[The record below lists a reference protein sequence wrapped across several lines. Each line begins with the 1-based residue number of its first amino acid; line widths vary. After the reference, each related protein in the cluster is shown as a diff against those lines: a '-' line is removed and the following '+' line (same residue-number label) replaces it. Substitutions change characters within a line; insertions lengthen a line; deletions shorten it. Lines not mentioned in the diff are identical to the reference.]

1 MFSPTFAPQFVRIG
15 SRRLQLA
22 LGILRAAPLLA
33 LLLALSWPA
42 RAELMLH
49 PTRIVFEKNQRAAQ
63 VELINNGTKPASYR
77 ISLVNRRMND
87 AGQFEPADTPGEGE
101 RFADAML
108 RYSPRQVTLQ
118 PGTAQTVRIML
129 RKPADLAD
137 GEYRSHLLFDKLPE
151 LDASTSIESRG
162 AQNGQIGVMLNA
174 LVGASMPVIVRHGN
188 IGATVK
194 LAGLALQKD
203 AAKNPVL
210 ALRFEREGA
219 SSAYGDVSVS
229 FTPRG
234 GKPSVLA
241 QVGGIA
247 VYTPNRV
254 RQAALP
260 LQLPKGMSLVDGT
273 LDVVY
278 RDRPEAGG
286 RLLAQASLNLP

>member
-1 MFSPTFAPQFVRIG
+1 MFSPTFVLRFDLPG
-15 SRRLQLA
+15 LTLLRRMLA
-22 LGILRAAPLLA
+22 A

-42 RAELMLH
+42 QADLMLH
-49 PTRIVFEKNQRAAQ
+49 PTRIVFDKNTRAAQ

-77 ISLVNRRMND
+77 ISLVNRRMLES
-87 AGQFEPADTPGEGE
+87 GKFEPADIPAEGE
-101 RFADAML
+101 RFADDML

-129 RKPADLAD
+129 RKPADLLE
-137 GEYRSHLLFDKLPE
+137 GEYRSHLLFDKLP
-151 LDASTSIESRG
+151 DADGSTSIENQG
-162 AQNGQIGVMLNA
+162 AQSGQIGVMMNA

-188 IGATVK
+188 VGATVS

-203 AAKNPVL
+203 ARNPML
-210 ALRFEREGA
+210 SIRFEREGA
-219 SSAYGDVSVS
+219 GSVYGDLSVS

-234 GKPSVLA
+234 GKPQVVA
-241 QVGGIA
+241 QVAGIA

-260 LQLPKGMSLVDGT
+260 LELPKGMQLAGGT
-273 LDVVY
+273 LDVAF

-286 RLLAQASLNLP
+286 KLLAQASLNLP

>member
-1 MFSPTFAPQFVRIG
+1 MFSPMFAPQFIRIG
-15 SRRLQLA
+15 SRRLHLA
-22 LGILRAAPLLA
+22 LSVLLAA

-49 PTRIVFEKNQRAAQ
+49 PTRIVFDKNQRAAQ

-87 AGQFEPADTPGEGE
+87 AGQFEPADTPAEGE

-129 RKPADLAD
+129 RKPADLAE

-151 LDASTSIESRG
+151 LDASNSIESRG
-162 AQNGQIGVMLNA
+162 AQNGQIGVMMNA

-188 IGATVK
+188 IGATVS

-210 ALRFEREGA
+210 ALRFERDGA
-219 SSAYGDVSVS
+219 SSVYGDVSVT

-234 GKPSVLA
+234 GKPVELA

-260 LQLPKGMSLVDGT
+260 LQLPKGMTLAGGT
-273 LDVVY
+273 LEVAY
-278 RDRPEAGG
+278 RERPEAGG
-286 RLLAQASLNLP
+286 KLLAQASLNLP